1 MRMYDVIRKK
11 RDGEALSDE
20 EIAFFIKGYTE
31 GDVPDYQA
39 SALCM
44 AILLNG
50 MSDHETAVLTDCM
63 ARSGDMLDLSRYG
76 DKTVDKH
83 STGGVGD
90 KTSLVV
96 GPIAAALGATVAKMS
111 GRALGHTG
119 GTLDKLESIPG
130 YVTGLTE
137 DEFFKVVDKAGM
149 AIIGQ
154 TGNLTPADKKLYA
167 LRDVTATVDSIPLIV
182 SSIMSKKLAAG
193 SKNIVLDVKCGSGAF
208 MKTIE
213 DAEKLARN
221 MVEIGRRCGR
231 NMTALIT
238 DMDKP
243 LGKAVGNALEV
254 KEAIEVLRGN
264 EKGDL
269 YEVCVALASEMIALV
284 KNIPA
289 AKAEKQVVHAIEDG
303 SAYKKMIEWVGAQ
316 GGDSRYIEDP
326 SLFPV
331 PAFSTPVYS
340 PESGYIS
347 RMDAEKVGTTEVLLG
362 AGRLTKSDGIDH
374 SAGLY
379 IEKKTGDRV
388 KKGELLCTLYTGDEK
403 RLPDAEKCYL
413 SGLSFSDSA
422 PAPVPLIYKIVR

>member
-1 MRMYDVIRKK
+1 MRMYDIIRKK
-11 RDGEALSDE
+11 RDREVLSDE

-31 GDVPDYQA
+31 GAIPDYQA

-137 DEFFKVVDKAGM
+137 DEFFKVVDKSGM

-213 DAEKLARN
+213 DAEKLAQN

-269 YEVCVALASEMIALV
+269 YEVCAALASEMIALV
-284 KNIPA
+284 KKIPA
-289 AKAEKQVVHAIEDG
+289 EKAEKQVVRAIEDG
-303 SAYKKMIEWVGAQ
+303 SAYKKMIEWVAAQ
-316 GGDSRYIEDP
+316 GGDPRYIEDP

-331 PAFSTPVYS
+331 PAFSKPVYS
-340 PESGYIS
+340 PKSGYIS

-374 SAGLY
+374 TAGLY

-403 RLPDAEKCYL
+403 RLADAEKCYL
-413 SGLSFSDSA
+413 SGISFSSAA
-422 PAPVPLIYKIVR
+422 PAPVPLIYKIIR